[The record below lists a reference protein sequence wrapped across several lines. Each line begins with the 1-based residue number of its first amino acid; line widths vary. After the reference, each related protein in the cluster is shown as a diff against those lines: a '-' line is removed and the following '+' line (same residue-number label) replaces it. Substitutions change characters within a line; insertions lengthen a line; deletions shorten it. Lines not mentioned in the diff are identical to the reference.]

1 MQWIIVYVIFTTKFY
16 KLKYNTMALLEQIKK
31 EIIVAMKAKDNTK
44 RDILRLIKGE
54 IERGGKHATDEFIL
68 KTIKKTVAGL
78 EETKSDGYEA
88 QLAVLKPFLPSQL
101 SEEEISVIITDLI
114 AEKGFSGKKDL
125 GLVMRHFKENLG
137 GQYDGKVVSKVAAI
151 TLG

>member
-1 MQWIIVYVIFTTKFY
+1 MG
-16 KLKYNTMALLEQIKK
+16 LLEQIKK

-68 KTIKKTVAGL
+68 KIIKKTVDGL
-78 EETKSDGYEA
+78 EETKSEGYAE
-88 QLAVLKPFLPSQL
+88 QIKVLDVFLPSQL
-101 SEEEISVIITDLI
+101 SEEEIGTIITELI

>member
-1 MQWIIVYVIFTTKFY
+1 
-16 KLKYNTMALLEQIKK
+16 MALLEQIKK
-31 EIIVAMKAKDNTK
+31 EIIVAMKAKDNMK

-68 KTIKKTVAGL
+68 KTIKKTVEGL
-78 EETKSDGYEA
+78 KETKAEGYEA
-88 QLAVLKPFLPSQL
+88 QIKVLNVFLPSQL
-101 SEEEISVIITDLI
+101 SEEEITAVINELI

-137 GQYDGKVVSKVAAI
+137 GQYDGKIVSKVAAI